1 MVSPIGYSG
10 KALSLKLGIKP
21 GDVIGVVN
29 APAHYASLL
38 EPLPDGVMV
47 VEVAESPTIVHAF
60 VMSGEDLAAMA
71 ERLVSWPRP
80 GGAVW
85 VSWPKKTSP
94 LFVSLT
100 EDGVR
105 KIMLPTGWVDVKV
118 CAVDE
123 NWSGLKFLRRRA

>member
-1 MVSPIGYSG
+1 MSTTGCFGEP
-10 KALSLKLGIKP
+10 LSRKLGVKP
-21 GDVIGVVN
+21 GDVVRAVN
-29 APAHYASLL
+29 APTHYASLL
-38 EPLPDGVMV
+38 EPLPDGAMV
-47 VEVAESPTIVHAF
+47 VEAAEDPALVHAF
-60 VMSGEDLAAMA
+60 VLSEENLAAMA
-71 ERLVSWPRP
+71 ERLVSWPGP

-105 KIMLPTGWVDVKV
+105 KIMPPTGWVDVKV